1 MDVHSILY
9 RFTTWLSGNQ
19 QRKMFINSC
28 VSRLS
33 NINDSSAV
41 AIVRENLA
49 RRKITQQTDDVHPNN
64 VTDRF
69 EVIGHVPAL
78 MATRLSKLLKR
89 PTNCAKLIIKGKRE
103 NRGGYGLEVPWKYIF
118 EGDSFSC
125 GTAVGPRRPI
135 SPNET
140 SLIICISCCVWWA
153 VERNW
158 TRCAYHRAKRY

>member
-1 MDVHSILY
+1 MTEWEPTTEDVHKFM
-9 RFTTWLSGNQ
+9 REP
-19 QRKMFINSC
+19 
-28 VSRLS
+28 S

-41 AIVRENLA
+41 AIVRE
-49 RRKITQQTDDVHPNN
+49 KSGEKETQQAEDVQPNN

-89 PTNCAKLIIKGKRE
+89 PTNRAKLIIKGKRE
-103 NRGGYGLEVPWKYIF
+103 NRGGYGLEVPCKYIF

-125 GTAVGPRRPI
+125 GTAMGPRRPI
-135 SPNET
+135 SPNKT
-140 SLIICISCCVWWA
+140 SLITVICISCCVWWA

-158 TRCAYHRAKRY
+158 TWCAYQRVKISWNNAL